1 LIDRGSVVDQHLL
14 LAPDP
19 VEGESSRMRAI
30 AAAVLALAASAAIA
44 SDPGPLFRILRDGK
58 WGYVDRSGHVAITP
72 RFERADRFSDG
83 LAAVQDGAVQG
94 YVDATG
100 KIALVPEFA
109 PVGVIH
115 RPFSSGLAVVRVG
128 QRYGYMDRT
137 GKLAIPARYATAD
150 DFSEGFAMAC
160 DTDGCGYIQPNGRG
174 AVGYG
179 FMASGP
185 VKGGVACISLA
196 MGMGRQRVAL
206 RQPDGTAI
214 PGEWEG
220 CGNMS
225 EGLIAVRLGGQWGF
239 IDARGRGVIQPRFER
254 AGDFSGGLA
263 PVTLETG
270 RCGYVDRTGVL
281 AIPARFHA
289 CHRFSDGLARV
300 DLAEDAFDGE
310 RVAFIDRTGKM
321 VVIGPEASPPFDS
334 AEDFE
339 NGLAAVGA
347 GGAPHLAG
355 NGTWLGYVDTSGR
368 YVWKPSR

>member
-1 LIDRGSVVDQHLL
+1 
-14 LAPDP
+14 
-19 VEGESSRMRAI
+19 MRAI

-214 PGEWEG
+214 
-220 CGNMS
+220 
-225 EGLIAVRLGGQWGF
+225 
-239 IDARGRGVIQPRFER
+239 R
-254 AGDFSGGLA
+254 A
-263 PVTLETG
+263 
-270 RCGYVDRTGVL
+270 
-281 AIPARFHA
+281 
-289 CHRFSDGLARV
+289 
-300 DLAEDAFDGE
+300 
-310 RVAFIDRTGKM
+310 
-321 VVIGPEASPPFDS
+321 
-334 AEDFE
+334 
-339 NGLAAVGA
+339 
-347 GGAPHLAG
+347 
-355 NGTWLGYVDTSGR
+355 SGR
-368 YVWKPSR
+368 AAGTCPRGSSQFASAASGDSSTRAAGVSSSPGSSAPGTSRAAWPR

>member
-1 LIDRGSVVDQHLL
+1 
-14 LAPDP
+14 
-19 VEGESSRMRAI
+19 MRSI
-30 AAAVLALAASAAIA
+30 AVLILAFTASPALAA
-44 SDPGPLFRILRDGK
+44 DPGPLFRVLRDGK
-58 WGYVDRSGHVAITP
+58 WGYVDRSGRVVIAP
-72 RFERADRFSDG
+72 RFDRADRFSDG
-83 LAAVQDGAVQG
+83 LAAVQDGAVLG
-94 YVDATG
+94 YVDASG
-100 KIALVPEFA
+100 RLALVPEHA
-109 PVGVIH
+109 PAGLLH
-115 RPFSSGLAVVRVG
+115 SPFSSGLAVVRVG

-137 GKLAIPARYATAD
+137 GKLAIPARYTTAG

-160 DTDGCGYIQPNGRG
+160 DTDGCGYIRPNGRG

-179 FMASGP
+179 FMGSGP

-206 RQPDGTAI
+206 RHADGTAI

-225 EGLIAVRLGGQWGF
+225 EGLVAVRLGGQWGYV
-239 IDARGRGVIQPRFER
+239 DARGRGVVRPSFER

-263 PVTLETG
+263 PVTLESG
-270 RCGYVDRTGVL
+270 RCGYVDRAGVL
-281 AIPARFHA
+281 VIPARFRA
-289 CHRFSDGLARV
+289 CHRFSDGLALV
-300 DLAEDAFDGE
+300 DLAEDAFDGD
-310 RVAFIDRTGKM
+310 RVAFIDRTGKA
-321 VVIGPEASPPFDS
+321 VVIGPDASPPFDS